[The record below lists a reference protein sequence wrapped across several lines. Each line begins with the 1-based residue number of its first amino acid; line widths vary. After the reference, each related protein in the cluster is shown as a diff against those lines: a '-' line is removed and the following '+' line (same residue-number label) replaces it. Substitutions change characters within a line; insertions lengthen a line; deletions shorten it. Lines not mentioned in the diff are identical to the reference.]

1 MFLAGL
7 ASALG
12 GALLGR
18 PARPPAPPARSVDP
32 WEVVRAQFAVDP
44 EVVHLAAMLIASHP
58 APVREA
64 IARHRRG
71 LDEDPAR
78 YVLDN
83 DTPLRLAVVRAAG
96 RYFGVDPACVA
107 LTDSTTQ
114 GLSVLYRGL
123 PLGEG
128 DEILTTTH
136 DHYATW
142 FNLDLVASRR
152 GVAVRRVSLYD
163 DPAQASADEMAER
176 LLLAIGPRTR
186 LVALTWVHSD
196 SGLKLPLRRIAD
208 GVREANRDRAPS
220 ERILLCVDGVHGFG
234 VDDEDMASLGC
245 DFFVAGCHKWLYG
258 PRGTGVVYA
267 AKPALW
273 EGMTPLVPPFGV
285 KNTPGLYHS
294 PGGFHAFEHR
304 WALSEAFA
312 LHERIGKARVAE
324 RIHALARQLKEGLA
338 AMPRIRLHTPLDPAL
353 SAGIVA
359 FHVEGASAQE
369 VVDRLRDEG
378 FVLTRAPYG
387 LRCVRA
393 NPSLLNTEEEIERT
407 LRALHRFGG

>member
-1 MFLAGL
+1 
-7 ASALG
+7 
-12 GALLGR
+12 
-18 PARPPAPPARSVDP
+18 
-32 WEVVRAQFAVDP
+32 
-44 EVVHLAAMLIASHP
+44 
-58 APVREA
+58 
-64 IARHRRG
+64 
-71 LDEDPAR
+71 
-78 YVLDN
+78 
-83 DTPLRLAVVRAAG
+83 
-96 RYFGVDPACVA
+96 
-107 LTDSTTQ
+107 
-114 GLSVLYRGL
+114 
-123 PLGEG
+123 
-128 DEILTTTH
+128 
-136 DHYATW
+136 
-142 FNLDLVASRR
+142 
-152 GVAVRRVSLYD
+152 
-163 DPAQASADEMAER
+163 
-176 LLLAIGPRTR
+176 
-186 LVALTWVHSD
+186 
-196 SGLKLPLRRIAD
+196 
-208 GVREANRDRAPS
+208 
-220 ERILLCVDGVHGFG
+220 
-234 VDDEDMASLGC
+234 
-245 DFFVAGCHKWLYG
+245 G